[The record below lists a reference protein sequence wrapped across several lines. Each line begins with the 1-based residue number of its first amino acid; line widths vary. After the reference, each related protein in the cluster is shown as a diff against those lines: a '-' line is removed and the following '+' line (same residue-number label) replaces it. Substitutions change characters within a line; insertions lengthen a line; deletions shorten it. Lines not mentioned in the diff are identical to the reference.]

1 MKYRDCIVEA
11 AIRIM
16 AQRVSNIPVE
26 KMTVSR
32 EDGTLIGASEIVLE
46 ETIAAIEAAKNL
58 AYELDNENALEED
71 DLDE

>member
-26 KMTVSR
+26 NMTVSR
-32 EDGTLIGASEIVLE
+32 EDGTLIGSSEIVAE
-46 ETIAAIEAAKNL
+46 ETVAAIEAAKNL
-58 AYELDNENALEED
+58 AYELDEENVFDED
-71 DLDE
+71 DMD

>member
-32 EDGTLIGASEIVLE
+32 EDGTLIGASEIVLK

-58 AYELDNENALEED
+58 AYELDNENVFDED
-71 DLDE
+71 DDE

>member
-32 EDGTLIGASEIVLE
+32 EDGTLIGASSDVAKEA
-46 ETIAAIEAAKNL
+46 IAAIEAAKYL
-58 AYELDNENALEED
+58 AYELSEENALEED
-71 DLDE
+71 DMD

>member
-26 KMTVSR
+26 EMTVSR
-32 EDGTLIGASEIVLE
+32 EDGTLIGSSEIVAE
-46 ETIAAIEAAKNL
+46 ETVAAIEAAKNL
-58 AYELDNENALEED
+58 AYELDEENVFDED
-71 DLDE
+71 DLD

>member
-46 ETIAAIEAAKNL
+46 ETVAAIEAAKNL
-58 AYELDNENALEED
+58 AYELDEENVFDED
-71 DLDE
+71 DLD

>member
-26 KMTVSR
+26 NMTVSR
-32 EDGTLIGASEIVLE
+32 EDGTLIGSSEIVAE

-58 AYELDNENALEED
+58 AYELDEENVFDED
-71 DLDE
+71 DLD

>member
-32 EDGTLIGASEIVLE
+32 EDGTLIGSSEIVLE
-46 ETIAAIEAAKNL
+46 ETVAAIEAAKNL
-58 AYELDNENALEED
+58 AYELDNENVFDED
-71 DLDE
+71 DLD

>member
-32 EDGTLIGASEIVLE
+32 EDGTLIGASDIVAA

-71 DLDE
+71 DMD

>member
-46 ETIAAIEAAKNL
+46 ETVAAIEAAKNL
-58 AYELDNENALEED
+58 AYELDNENVFDED
-71 DLDE
+71 DLD

>member
-26 KMTVSR
+26 EMTVSR

-46 ETIAAIEAAKNL
+46 ETVAAIEAAKNL
-58 AYELDNENALEED
+58 AYELDEENVFDED
-71 DLDE
+71 DLD

>member
-16 AQRVSNIPVE
+16 AQRVRDIDVE

-58 AYELDNENALEED
+58 AYELSEEGVLDED
-71 DLDE
+71 DDE

>member
-32 EDGTLIGASEIVLE
+32 EDGTLIGASDIVAA

-58 AYELDNENALEED
+58 AYELSEENVLEED
-71 DLDE
+71 DIDE

>member
-32 EDGTLIGASEIVLE
+32 EDGTLIGASDIVAE
-46 ETIAAIEAAKNL
+46 YTIAAIEAAKNL
-58 AYELDNENALEED
+58 AYELDNENALDED
-71 DLDE
+71 DMG

>member
-26 KMTVSR
+26 NMTVSR
-32 EDGTLIGASEIVLE
+32 EDGTLIGSSEIVAE
-46 ETIAAIEAAKNL
+46 ETVAAIEAAKNL
-58 AYELDNENALEED
+58 AYELDEENVFDED
-71 DLDE
+71 DLD

>member
-32 EDGTLIGASEIVLE
+32 EDGTLIGASDIVVE

-71 DLDE
+71 DMD

>member
-32 EDGTLIGASEIVLE
+32 EDGTLIGSSEIVAE

-58 AYELDNENALEED
+58 AYELDEENVFDED
-71 DLDE
+71 DMD

>member
-32 EDGTLIGASEIVLE
+32 EDGTLIGASDIVAE

-58 AYELDNENALEED
+58 AYELDNENALDED
-71 DLDE
+71 DMD

>member
-58 AYELDNENALEED
+58 AYELSEEGVLDED
-71 DLDE
+71 DEE

>member
-32 EDGTLIGASEIVLE
+32 EDGTLIGSSEIVLE
-46 ETIAAIEAAKNL
+46 ETVAAIEAAKNL

-71 DLDE
+71 GMD

>member
-26 KMTVSR
+26 EMTVSR
-32 EDGTLIGASEIVLE
+32 DDGTLICSSDIVAA

-58 AYELDNENALEED
+58 AYELDNENALDED
-71 DLDE
+71 DDE